1 MSRFSLSTA
10 LSMLDVPLPEDDD
23 MSNDEFD
30 GYLDDDSDAQGC
42 ENEDGR
48 ACPDSSGNSDVSQ
61 PIPDFQQ
68 PIGCANNMTNATP
81 LQFFQTMVTNEML
94 DKVVE
99 QTTLYAQQYVERN
112 ELPRHSRVHGWS
124 CTTFDTPELKKF
136 LATTITIGL
145 VNYPEIEDYWSTS
158 WPFSTMH
165 SLRYKPIPPLTYA
178 FSLSY
183 YIHQIIIK
191 S

>member
-1 MSRFSLSTA
+1 
-10 LSMLDVPLPEDDD
+10 MLDVPLPEDDD
-23 MSNDEFD
+23 MSDDEFD

-42 ENEDGR
+42 ENEDGH

-68 PIGCANNMTNATP
+68 PIGCANMTNATL

-124 CTTFDTPELKKF
+124 RTTFDTPELKKF
-136 LATTITIGL
+136 LATTITMGL

-158 WPFSTMH
+158 WPYSTN
-165 SLRYKPIPPLTYA
+165 A
-178 FSLSY
+178 FS
-183 YIHQIIIK
+183 K
-191 S
+191 V